1 MIVTA
6 FLSMTISNTATVAMM
21 IPIVDAVCNAL
32 YKNQNMDH
40 KKRDMLL
47 LSVAYSAN
55 IGGTGIITGSPP
67 NLLVLTQ
74 LKGSNVTFLTWSFFC
89 LPLVICN
96 LIVAFLWLQG
106 FSYIVNRWNW
116 LSPDPERVY
125 WYDRKRQKK
134 LKDSVTGQS
143 EAAKVEINQFQET
156 TQGTQL
162 FTSLKADIHQDIS
175 GGF

>member
-1 MIVTA
+1 MIITILSQLFVYNLFSGFMIVTA

-32 YKNQNMDH
+32 YKNQKMDH

-106 FSYIVNRWNW
+106 FSYIVNKWNW

-134 LKDSVTGQS
+134 LKDNSILGQND
-143 EAAKVEINQFQET
+143 AAKVEINQSQT
-156 TQGTQL
+156 
-162 FTSLKADIHQDIS
+162 
-175 GGF
+175 